1 MVWIC
6 RIHLIGHGPRR
17 TRYGDSLTGREVNPM
32 LTSQYTLLTEI
43 LKKAGFPSSYLVRM
57 IKEYGITPS
66 WEHIPLPQGII
77 VQLPA
82 KEGKKGMRKRKA
94 LQININLALTPRSRS
109 FTQLLQNCLSQYGSA
124 ACAPSTSSGTV
135 STAIRYHRPASPNG
149 P

>member
-1 MVWIC
+1 
-6 RIHLIGHGPRR
+6 
-17 TRYGDSLTGREVNPM
+17 M
-32 LTSQYTLLTEI
+32 LTNQYTLLTEI

-82 KEGKKGMRKRKA
+82 KEEKKKREREKA
-94 LQININLALTPRSRS
+94 LQININMALTPRSRP
-109 FTQLLQNCLSQYGSA
+109 FTQLVQNGLSQYGST
-124 ACAPSTSSGTV
+124 ACATSTSSGTV
-135 STAIRYHRPASPNG
+135 STAIRYHRPSPNG